1 MLPLCIHLDTKIIHN
16 VLLLLLL
23 LLFLLLILPAEQ
35 ARERKN
41 VRESSGF
48 QAPEMAFA
56 PSLSCVSCK
65 PKSCFT
71 TQLSSQFGLASSP
84 NARVQLL
91 ILGQVEERHLCLRLY
106 VSSPSSSS
114 SPHPGFLITRKHQL
128 WSRHKG
134 RRSVTKWWN
143 SHEPA
148 GVSKGLPEI
157 YDLCSRKRAWEGAAA
172 TNSALVVKTTPTAI
186 VRNWVANRLAAA
198 FSSSS
203 SPQKMLPSEIL
214 MWVVTIVIAV
224 VVMSTG
230 LEPSNA
236 LVMAPRKLQGDELA
250 TVQLFQENT
259 PSVVYITNLAV
270 RRDVFTLDVMAVPQG
285 SGSGFIWDK
294 KGHIVTNYHVIRG
307 ASDLRYV
314 RLPSLS
320 SSSTSSTCSSLP
332 ISIILQSPDCSA
344 PSLPTSISL

>member
-1 MLPLCIHLDTKIIHN
+1 
-16 VLLLLLL
+16 
-23 LLFLLLILPAEQ
+23 
-35 ARERKN
+35 
-41 VRESSGF
+41 
-48 QAPEMAFA
+48 
-56 PSLSCVSCK
+56 
-65 PKSCFT
+65 
-71 TQLSSQFGLASSP
+71 
-84 NARVQLL
+84 
-91 ILGQVEERHLCLRLY
+91 
-106 VSSPSSSS
+106 
-114 SPHPGFLITRKHQL
+114 
-128 WSRHKG
+128 
-134 RRSVTKWWN
+134 
-143 SHEPA
+143 
-148 GVSKGLPEI
+148 VSKGLPEI

-270 RRDVFTLDVMAVPQG
+270 R
-285 SGSGFIWDK
+285 
-294 KGHIVTNYHVIRG
+294 
-307 ASDLRYV
+307 
-314 RLPSLS
+314 
-320 SSSTSSTCSSLP
+320 
-332 ISIILQSPDCSA
+332 
-344 PSLPTSISL
+344 

>member
-270 RRDVFTLDVMAVPQG
+270 R
-285 SGSGFIWDK
+285 
-294 KGHIVTNYHVIRG
+294 
-307 ASDLRYV
+307 
-314 RLPSLS
+314 
-320 SSSTSSTCSSLP
+320 
-332 ISIILQSPDCSA
+332 
-344 PSLPTSISL
+344 